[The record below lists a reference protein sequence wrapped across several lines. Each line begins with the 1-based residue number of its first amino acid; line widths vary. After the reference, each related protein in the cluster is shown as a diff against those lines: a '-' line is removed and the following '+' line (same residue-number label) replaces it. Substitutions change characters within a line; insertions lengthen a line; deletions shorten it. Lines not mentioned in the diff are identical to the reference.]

1 MSIEDQL
8 ERRRH
13 PHNYD
18 EVDFMELFA
27 KIWRGKFIILSI
39 VIVSAVVAILYLR
52 SMPSYYRI
60 EATVDAVRSE
70 QLRPLR
76 PVTLES
82 KAYQVSVSSSVAGNL
97 PIFDGKEYQASP
109 PDEKKIYDK
118 ILLQI
123 GSFNI
128 FKNFWESKIKKVLD
142 LSVDAKETDEARE
155 FKRLFKSFELIAV
168 NPKVPEV
175 TARKVA
181 VEYEDPKEGMKILN
195 EYLEYVNSRV
205 LLDQIGIIE
214 ATYLENLKSLTA
226 SYESRNS
233 IEQNKLNDEIVQL
246 RENLKIAESLNI
258 KETPY
263 KELENIQ
270 LKILDSRDYLLG
282 TKTLSQQLEI
292 LLARQGKSLAPFVSD
307 LRSMEIWKEQ
317 MTADLQRIKS
327 LKNGVN
333 LFAVVNSAEAS
344 LDPVKPKKLLMLIAV
359 IFSSG
364 LLGVFVVLIK
374 STLESRKKL
383 SEK

>member
-1 MSIEDQL
+1 MSIEGQF
-8 ERRRH
+8 ERRGH

-18 EVDFMELFA
+18 EVDFMELVT
-27 KIWRGKFIILSI
+27 KIWSGKFIIL
-39 VIVSAVVAILYLR
+39 AVVAFSTIIAIAFLTT
-52 SMPSYYRI
+52 MPLYYRI

-76 PVTLES
+76 PVILES
-82 KAYQVSVSSSVAGNL
+82 KAYQDSMSL
-97 PIFDGKEYQASP
+97 PISGAVPIFAGKEYQAEP

-128 FKNFWESKIKKVLD
+128 FKTFWESKIKKVLD
-142 LSVDAKETDEARE
+142 LSIDAEETDETKE

-181 VEYEDPKEGMKILN
+181 IEYENPKEGMKILN

-214 ATYLENLKSLTA
+214 ATYLENLKSLNA
-226 SYESRNS
+226 SYESRNT
-233 IEQNKLNDEIVQL
+233 IEQNKLSDEIVKL
-246 RENLKIAESLNI
+246 SENLKIADSLNI

-282 TKTLSQQLEI
+282 TKTLSQQLD
-292 LLARQGKSLAPFVSD
+292 LLVARQGKSLAPFVSD

-317 MTADLQRIKS
+317 MTTDLKRIKA
-327 LKNGVN
+327 LKNGVD
-333 LFAVVNSAEAS
+333 LFSVVNSAEAS
-344 LDPVKPKKLLMLIAV
+344 LDPVKPKKILLLILV
-359 IFSSG
+359 FFSSG

-374 STLESRKKL
+374 STIDSRKKR
-383 SEK
+383 

>member
-1 MSIEDQL
+1 MSIEGQL

-18 EVDFMELFA
+18 EVDFMELFT
-27 KIWRGKFIILSI
+27 KIWHGKFIILG
-39 VIVSAVVAILYLR
+39 VVAFSSAIAVAFLMR
-52 SMPSYYRI
+52 MPAYYRI
-60 EATVDAVRSE
+60 EATIDVVRSE

-82 KAYQVSVSSSVAGNL
+82 KAYQVQASSPISGNVA
-97 PIFDGKEYQASP
+97 IFDGKEYQAAP

-128 FKNFWESKIKKVLD
+128 LKSFWESKIKKVLD
-142 LSVDAKETDEARE
+142 LSVDAKETDETKE
-155 FKRLFKSFELIAV
+155 LKRLFKSFELIAV
-168 NPKVPEV
+168 NPKLPDV
-175 TARKVA
+175 TARKIA
-181 VEYEDPKEGMKILN
+181 IEYEDPREGMKILN
-195 EYLEYVNSRV
+195 EYLEYVNSHV
-205 LLDQIGIIE
+205 LLDQIGIME
-214 ATYLENLKSLTA
+214 ATYLENLKSLNA
-226 SYESRNS
+226 SYESRNT
-233 IEQNKLNDEIVQL
+233 IEQNKLNDEIVKL

-282 TKTLSQQLEI
+282 TKTLAQQLE
-292 LLARQGKSLAPFVSD
+292 LLIARQGKSLAPFVSD

-317 MTADLQRIKS
+317 MTADLQRIKA

-333 LFAVVNSAEAS
+333 LFAVVNPAEAS
-344 LDPVKPKKLLMLIAV
+344 LGPVKPNKLLILVFV
-359 IFSSG
+359 IFISG
-364 LLGVFVVLIK
+364 LVGVFVVLIK
-374 STLESRKKL
+374 SMVDSRKK
-383 SEK
+383 